1 MLTKLLHRTLLA
13 LLLFTTAPALHSASV
28 DRIVAVVNDDVIL
41 ASELTLQGAAIKKRL
56 KESNTPLPTDDIIAR
71 QMLERMIVDKLQQQL
86 AERSG
91 ITIDDQTIQQS
102 AEQIAKRNNMSHD
115 QFVQALH
122 GQGITYPE
130 FLEQMRS
137 ELLISRLRQQ
147 FVISKV
153 KVSDREVEHF
163 METQGAMSY
172 NQNLSFHVGH
182 ILIATPTA
190 ASPDELAQARRRT
203 RQVLDRL
210 DKGAD
215 FRETAIR
222 FSDGPQALKGGD
234 LGWRSVGQLPGLIA
248 EAVINM
254 HEGEVVG
261 PLRSPSGFHVVKLLE
276 MKGATGK
283 HLITETDVRHI
294 LLKTSQL
301 FNDDDAKKQ
310 LLKLKKKIENGG
322 NFAKLARANSDDSA
336 SALKDGKLGWMPP
349 GALVPPFEKA
359 MNALSVNEVSEPV
372 QSQFGWHLIQVLGRR
387 ERDDTSKHNKDQA
400 RTVLR
405 QRKVEEAGEVW
416 IRRLRD
422 EAYVDIRL

>member
-13 LLLFTTAPALHSASV
+13 LLLFTTAPSLHAASV

-56 KESNTPLPTDDIIAR
+56 KESNTPLPTDDVIAR

-182 ILIATPTA
+182 ILIATPSA
-190 ASPDELAQARRRT
+190 ASPDELGQARRRT

-215 FRETAIR
+215 FRETAIS

-234 LGWRSVGQLPGLIA
+234 LGWRSVGELPGLIA

-254 HEGEVVG
+254 HESEVVG

-310 LLKLKKKIENGG
+310 LLKLKKKIEDGG

-387 ERDDTSKHNKDQA
+387 ERDDTSKFNKEQA

-405 QRKVEEAGEVW
+405 QRKVEEAGEAW